1 MRISYDPSKNA
12 RNLAERG
19 LPFDRV
25 TELDWKS
32 AVAREDL
39 RKDYGERRL
48 QILGLIDDRLHAAVV
63 TIRGETLHVIVSAKP
78 TSARSNAMPTK
89 DDSASR
95 PDDDN
100 PEWTAADI
108 RNAHPALEVV
118 ERIFGA
124 EAALALRG
132 PGRPTKPDRK
142 VNQTLR
148 LDADVVDAYRQS
160 GRGWQARM
168 NQVLREHMPNEHE
181 VPKSETTIEV
191 L

>member
-63 TIRGETLHVIVSAKP
+63 TIRGETLHVISFRKANKREVK
-78 TSARSNAMPTK
+78 RY
-89 DDSASR
+89 
-95 PDDDN
+95 
-100 PEWTAADI
+100 AD
-108 RNAHPALEVV
+108 
-118 ERIFGA
+118 ERRFGF
-124 EAALALRG
+124 EA
-132 PGRPTKPDRK
+132 GR
-142 VNQTLR
+142 
-148 LDADVVDAYRQS
+148 
-160 GRGWQARM
+160 
-168 NQVLREHMPNEHE
+168 
-181 VPKSETTIEV
+181 
-191 L
+191 